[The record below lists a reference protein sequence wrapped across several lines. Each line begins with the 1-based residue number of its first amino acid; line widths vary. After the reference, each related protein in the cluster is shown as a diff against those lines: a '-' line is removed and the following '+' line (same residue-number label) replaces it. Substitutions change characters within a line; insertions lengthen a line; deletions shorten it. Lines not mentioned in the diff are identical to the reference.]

1 MPPDKGG
8 MARAAT
14 IILLAI
20 TGTLALQGSVNPL
33 PELAKHEHGDPW
45 APTSGTKP
53 ANLNLEQRELVELAE
68 GRFEAQG
75 LKLPEI
81 DYVFHA
87 DLRTCSGH
95 KGMYHKSTR
104 TLEMCSM
111 DMNTMLHELAHA
123 WANENLTE
131 AAKEQFV
138 SLRGLDSWSN
148 HDHAWERRGTEH
160 VAETIAWAL
169 AIDPHHVKWVEEAP
183 DGSRQT
189 THRILTIGV
198 DVDTLLDNFRRITG
212 MGPVFRHTDEWA
224 VDEPASTAIS
234 PESRRFEG

>member
-8 MARAAT
+8 MARIAT
-14 IILLAI
+14 IIVLAI
-20 TGTLALQGSVNPL
+20 AGTLGFQGSVDPQ
-33 PELAKHEHGDPW
+33 PELAQPEYGDLS
-45 APTSGTKP
+45 APTSNAQP
-53 ANLNLEQRELVELAE
+53 AALNPEQQELVNLAK

-75 LKLPEI
+75 MELPEI
-81 DYVFHA
+81 NYVFHF
-87 DLRTCSGH
+87 DLRTCNGH

-111 DMNTMLHELAHA
+111 DLHTMLHELAHA
-123 WANENLTE
+123 WTNVHFTTHQME
-131 AAKEQFV
+131 AFV
-138 SLRGLDSWSN
+138 AERDLDSWN
-148 HDHAWERRGTEH
+148 DHNHAWDRRGTEH

-169 AIDPHHVKWVEEAP
+169 AVDPHHVKWVEEAP

-198 DVDTLLDNFRRITG
+198 GVDTLLDNFRRITG